1 MTMEKEKSRFLKRDD
16 GTVYDSLTSLTWMAN
31 DSRLDLD
38 REITWSEA
46 EEYANDM
53 NKKKFAGHGDWR
65 LCSIPEAQ
73 SLYDQNKLNKDHKG
87 GDIHIDSIFPPG
99 GGNCTWTS
107 STRGREAQIMFF
119 VNGCPYWYEKNDK
132 TISHAAR
139 LVRRD

>member
-1 MTMEKEKSRFLKRDD
+1 MEKEKSRFLKRDD

-38 REITWSEA
+38 REITWSDAEA
-46 EEYANDM
+46 YAEDM

-65 LCSIPEAQ
+65 LCTIPEAQ